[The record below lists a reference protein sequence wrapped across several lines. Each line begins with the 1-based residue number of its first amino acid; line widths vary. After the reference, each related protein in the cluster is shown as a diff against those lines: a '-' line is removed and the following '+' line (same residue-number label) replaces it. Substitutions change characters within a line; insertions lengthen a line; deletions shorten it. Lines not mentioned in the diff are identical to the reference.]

1 MLVDAK
7 LPNVKFD
14 ARDSCELARDK
25 RDLREI
31 GDNETLLSGTKSPRF
46 GSHLK
51 YLMEV
56 ENVRNE
62 FRW

>member
-1 MLVDAK
+1 MFVDAK

-14 ARDSCELARDK
+14 ARDSCEFARDK

-31 GDNETLLSGTKSPRF
+31 GDKDTLLIGTKRPRL

-51 YLMEV
+51 YLMKI
-56 ENVRNE
+56 ENVRKD
-62 FRW
+62 FSR